1 MFPLVD
7 LTNMT
12 PVEKKGLLLAAGG
25 LLVIFSGWKYYI
37 PKVENHRIII
47 ALLITAT
54 GGAILTTGLQRYT
67 GVLPAPA

>member
-7 LTNMT
+7 LSNITQK
-12 PVEKKGLLLAAGG
+12 EKRGLLLADGG
-25 LLVIFSGWKYYI
+25 LAVIFTGWKYYI

-54 GGAILTTGLQRYT
+54 GGAILTTGLQRYA
-67 GVLPAPA
+67 GVLE